1 MNNLSTT
8 VLTCALLGSLI
19 GCSADVST
27 DYDKQTNYAQFK
39 TYQFAVQPDDDST
52 SLDAARVENAI
63 TRELQTHGLTLSKDN
78 PADVTIRHAIQ
89 SQSDYQSSGT
99 SFGFGYGFNNVGIG
113 VSTPTQYKEYKY
125 GKLIVEM
132 VANNS
137 KQVVWRSVSQRKL
150 KETMSPDDRETF
162 INEQIGEM
170 FKNYPPQ

>member
-1 MNNLSTT
+1 MNNVLSC
-8 VLTCALLGSLI
+8 VFCCALLGSLI
-19 GCSADVST
+19 ACTADVST

-52 SLDAARVENAI
+52 SLDAVRVENAI
-63 TRELQTHGLTLSKDN
+63 TRELQTHGLTLSKDKA
-78 PADVTIRHAIQ
+78 ADVTIRHAIQ

-132 VANNS
+132 VATNNN
-137 KQVVWRSVSQRKL
+137 QVVWRSVSQRKL

-162 INEQIGEM
+162 IDEQIGKM